1 MQIFFHAAC
10 SWFGCETDTKC
21 VHGLWSH
28 SLESFLDFLVAHQF
42 NAIRLPFTAELA
54 LDLDG
59 KGNFPT
65 GINFWENKA
74 LEVRQNCTTHSFLI
88 HNYAVHA

>member
-1 MQIFFHAAC
+1 M
-10 SWFGCETDTKC
+10 
-21 VHGLWSH
+21 
-28 SLESFLDFLVAHQF
+28 AHQF

-74 LEVRQNCTTHSFLI
+74 LEVQQACTPHSLPYY
-88 HNYAVHA
+88 HNAVLA